1 MEFAR
6 GYRAKEQNKMKHSL
20 DGGIDL
26 NSDSILVIKL
36 PDSQV
41 LQDLDSYLIDVEFLD
56 SLLLDLADEGLIEKG
71 DKALFVSSGIGAV
84 IDNSR
89 FLNANE
95 IDLVLGSDLGQPL
108 FHDASFDFVFAFGIE
123 DIGFLDRI
131 VKVGGV
137 LVTQLSDLPNA
148 LQKKSNYKVVY
159 LRRYSS
165 TIVAMRK
172 TSLAN
177 ELVDFSSRR
186 QLCELGLEAKKTSL
200 DGLEDVLLEPPTKVL
215 ATSRKFLKKFNYL
228 PDLLG
233 DSLEDYPRRVFVDV
247 SLQEE
252 KDSVM
257 TWFNESY
264 PTRNREFEIYN
275 IEEGVSKA
283 VAPSDVSNWLMNV
296 RQDEFVVMK
305 AEAEVVEE
313 LIRRRTIGLVDE
325 LFLECKNQWQNGEG
339 KRARGLIGSV
349 WLWEKGWS
357 SRISSWGFGDQGIN
371 VGNLIF
377 GNALGCNAGLGAN
390 SCFWGA
396 RVGFGGSVGTK
407 KVSGGKPVEV
417 GGNTGG
423 LKGTKN
429 VGGAG
434 IGGII
439 GVNANPGGGGGVV
452 VVMLLEVVAIWVVW
466 KLGLVAEEA
475 I

>member
-41 LQDLDSYLIDVEFLD
+41 LRIVSRSLFLAVVIIMLPCIGSILRELSSTSNYNLYAEDLDSYLIDVEFLD

-283 VAPSDVSNWLMNV
+283 VAPSVDVSNWLMKNV

-339 KRARGLIGSV
+339 KKSKRAY
-349 WLWEKGWS
+349 WECLALYGRLRDKGVAVHQW
-357 SRISSWGFGDQGIN
+357 WG
-371 VGNLIF
+371 
-377 GNALGCNAGLGAN
+377 
-390 SCFWGA
+390 
-396 RVGFGGSVGTK
+396 
-407 KVSGGKPVEV
+407 
-417 GGNTGG
+417 
-423 LKGTKN
+423 
-429 VGGAG
+429 
-434 IGGII
+434 
-439 GVNANPGGGGGVV
+439 
-452 VVMLLEVVAIWVVW
+452 
-466 KLGLVAEEA
+466 
-475 I
+475 